1 MLDSPQF
8 TPSPDGLAITISGLN
23 KTYRANHKRPPKQAL
38 SDISLKI
45 PVGCVFGL
53 LGPNG
58 AGKSTLINILAG
70 TVIKTQGEVRV
81 WGTDIDQNPRQARSN
96 IGIVPQELN
105 IDAFFTPRETLEIQ
119 AGMFGVPAHER
130 RTDNILEL
138 IGLTDQAT
146 AYART
151 LSGGMRRRLLVGKA
165 MVHQPPVLVLDE
177 PTAGVDVAL
186 RQRLWDMIRA
196 LNAQGVTIILTT
208 HYLEEAEAL
217 CDEIAILN
225 HGRVITQQRTVDLL
239 AGAGIKQLT
248 LTLTKAPDNAT
259 HASDLAA
266 FQARLDAL
274 TNAATPVIEADVNG
288 EPGDRPRLNI
298 RYDPAALTAGAII
311 AAAAETGFHIAD
323 ISTSEPDLEDVFLTL
338 TQDA

>member
-8 TPSPDGLAITISGLN
+8 IPSCDGLAIAISDLN
-23 KTYRANHKRPPKQAL
+23 KTYRASHKRPPKQAL
-38 SDISLKI
+38 SEVSLQI
-45 PVGCVFGL
+45 PVGRVFGL

-81 WGTDIDQNPRQARSN
+81 WGCDIDQNPRQARSN

-119 AGMFGVPAHER
+119 AGMFGVPKHER
-130 RTDNILEL
+130 RTETILEL
-138 IGLTDQAT
+138 IGLTDQAE

-225 HGRVITQQRTVDLL
+225 HGRVITQQKTVDLL
-239 AGAGIKQLT
+239 AGAGTKQLS
-248 LTLTKAPDNAT
+248 LTLMAALKPSTQAKCLT
-259 HASDLAA
+259 A
-266 FQARLDAL
+266 FQARLNTLSSGSKAPVEANL
-274 TNAATPVIEADVNG
+274 TAEAAQAPELT
-288 EPGDRPRLNI
+288 I
-298 RYDPAALTAGAII
+298 RYDPATVTAGAII
-311 AAAAETGFHIAD
+311 AAAAESGFEIAD
-323 ISTSEPDLEDVFLTL
+323 IRTAEPDLEDVFLTL
-338 TQDA
+338 TQDG

>member
-8 TPSPDGLAITISGLN
+8 TPSPDGLAISISDLN
-23 KTYRANHKRPPKQAL
+23 KTYRASHKRPPKQAL
-38 SDISLKI
+38 SNVSLQI
-45 PVGCVFGL
+45 PVGRVFGL

-70 TVIKTQGEVRV
+70 TVIKTQGQVRV

-105 IDAFFTPRETLEIQ
+105 IDAFFTPRETLDIQ

-130 RTDNILEL
+130 RTATILEL
-138 IGLTDQAT
+138 IGLTDQAES
-146 AYART
+146 YART

-225 HGRVITQQRTVDLL
+225 HGRVITQQKTIDLL
-239 AGAGIKQLT
+239 AGAGTKQLS
-248 LTLTKAPDNAT
+248 LTLISALKPRNQAKC
-259 HASDLAA
+259 LKA
-266 FQARLDAL
+266 FQTRLDAQTSGRKATIE
-274 TNAATPVIEADVNG
+274 TNVNTAA
-288 EPGDRPRLNI
+288 EPKTELMI

-311 AAAAETGFHIAD
+311 AAAAESGFEIAD
-323 ISTSEPDLEDVFLTL
+323 INTAEPDLEDVFLTL
-338 TQDA
+338 TKDA